1 MHTCKYF
8 MLALAWMGLA
18 SLASAQVA
26 SPIQSPA
33 TPYNL
38 TIDAPVQIAGSDA
51 ASADFQ
57 ANVLPGMMA
66 SELKLLPE
74 YRNESAQYLS
84 TIGFDP
90 SKLVLSQDATARV
103 YFLGEGATYK
113 NTLGI
118 STTDLGP
125 QSPGASL
132 IFPNASS
139 SVGLGGSG
147 TPLRSVGE
155 PLLPGDFVNL
165 GTLKAG
171 TALDFFLIAN
181 GAAGGTQVL
190 STDRSLN
197 SDGIVHAVAMATPGS
212 PYLIISFEDMVGG
225 GDHDYNDMY
234 FAVDFGS
241 VNVANLMGVAAP
253 EPSLALGAMLAASS
267 LFGFSRRRISRA
279 T

>member
-147 TPLRSVGE
+147 TPLRSV
-155 PLLPGDFVNL
+155 LS
-165 GTLKAG
+165 
-171 TALDFFLIAN
+171 LIH
-181 GAAGGTQVL
+181 
-190 STDRSLN
+190 
-197 SDGIVHAVAMATPGS
+197 I
-212 PYLIISFEDMVGG
+212 
-225 GDHDYNDMY
+225 
-234 FAVDFGS
+234 
-241 VNVANLMGVAAP
+241 
-253 EPSLALGAMLAASS
+253 
-267 LFGFSRRRISRA
+267 
-279 T
+279 